1 MRTLSRTPS
10 PTSQGFV
17 SVCLV
22 EFDPEVLA
30 YYDRGEEQGRLTA
43 RPSLERV
50 RTQALLERFLPSPP
64 AQVLDV
70 GGGAGVYASWLAE
83 LGYQVH
89 LVDPVPLHVEQART
103 RTGFTAEG
111 GDARQLRD
119 PDASWDAVLLLGPLY
134 HLIERADRI
143 QALAEARRVC
153 RPGGMVLAAGISR
166 YASSFDGF
174 FRGMVDTPGFAAVMT
189 ENLRTGVH
197 RNPDRHSDW
206 FTTAYFHHPRD
217 LTAEIAEAGLA
228 PGPVLPVEGVLHW
241 LPDIEQRLADA
252 AQRRMVLEFLAAI
265 ETDASASAA
274 TAHLLAVGTA

>member
-1 MRTLSRTPS
+1 MSAGL
-10 PTSQGFV
+10 V
-17 SVCLV
+17 SVCVV

-30 YYDRGEEQGRLTA
+30 YYDRGEEQGRLTE

-50 RTQALLERFLPSPP
+50 RTQILLERFLPSPP
-64 AQVLDV
+64 ARVLDV

-103 RTGFTAEG
+103 RPGFTAEV

-119 PDASWDAVLLLGPLY
+119 SDAAWDAVLLLGPLY
-134 HLIERADRI
+134 HLIERADRV
-143 QALAEARRVC
+143 QALGEARRVC
-153 RPGGMVLAAGISR
+153 RQGGMVLASGISR

-174 FRGMVDTPGFAAVMT
+174 FRGLVDTPGFAAIMT

-197 RNPDRHSDW
+197 RNPDRHPDW
-206 FTTAYFHHPRD
+206 FTTAYFHHPCD
-217 LTAEIAEAGLA
+217 LTAEIAEAGLT

-241 LPDIEQRLADA
+241 APGIEHRLAEP
-252 AQRRMVLEFLAAI
+252 AQRRLVLDFLAAI
-265 ETDASASAA
+265 ETDATACAA